1 MSLVEMTTNLKSL
14 RFGKD
19 TVGGGNSAQPF
30 VTRNIPTN
38 LSQVGRTGGPDFLLR
53 DRDWETLMI

>member
-38 LSQVGRTGGPDFLLR
+38 LSQVGRTGGPESLIV
-53 DRDWETLMI
+53 TGKP